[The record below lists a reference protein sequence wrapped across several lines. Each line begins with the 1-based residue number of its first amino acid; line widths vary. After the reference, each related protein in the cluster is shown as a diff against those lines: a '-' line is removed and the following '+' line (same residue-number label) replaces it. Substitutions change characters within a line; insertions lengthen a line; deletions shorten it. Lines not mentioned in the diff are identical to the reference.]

1 MPKSCYNETI
11 EFLERADVFLITP
24 TYEWQFA
31 PQVEDA
37 DFTKIAKKAG
47 LGPEVARLLFERGIQ
62 DEESLKKF
70 LEPSLEDLH
79 DPYLLHDMD
88 KAVERIRQAIEEGEN
103 ILIYGDYD
111 ADGMTSASIVKESLE
126 QLGAECRVYLPNRF
140 TDGYGP
146 NASVYKYFIE
156 QEGISLIV
164 TVDNGVAGHEAI
176 ELAQSM
182 GVDVIVTD
190 HHSMPET
197 LPDAYAIVHPEHP
210 EADYPF
216 KYLAGCG
223 VAFKLACALL
233 EEVQVELL
241 DLVAIGT
248 IADMVSLTDENRIL
262 VQYGLEMLGHTQR
275 IGLQEL
281 LDMAGIAANEVTEE
295 TVGFQIAP
303 RLNALGRLDDP
314 NPAIDLLT
322 GFDDEEA
329 HEIALMI
336 HQKNEERKEIVQ
348 SIYEEAKT
356 MVDPE
361 KKVQVLAK
369 EGWNP
374 GVLGIVAGRLLEE
387 LGQTVIVLNIEDGR
401 AKGSARSV
409 EAVDIFEA
417 LDPHRDLF
425 IAFGGHAGAAGM
437 TLEVEKL
444 SDLSQVLEDYVRE
457 KVADAS
463 GKNKLNL
470 DEELD
475 LETLSLETVKSFERL
490 APFGMDNQKPV
501 FYIKDFHVES
511 ARTMG
516 AGNAHLKL
524 KIFKGEASFEV
535 VAFGQGRWATE
546 FSQTKN
552 LELAVTLS
560 VNQWNG
566 QTALQLMMV
575 DARVEGVQ
583 LFNIRGKNA
592 VLPEGVPVLDFSG
605 EVPDLANSDAVV
617 VKTIPEDITLL
628 KTIFQEQHFSA
639 VYFKNDID
647 KAYYLTGY
655 GTREQFAKLYKT
667 IYQFP
672 EFDIRYKLKDLAAYL
687 NIQQIL
693 LVKMIQVFEELG
705 FVTIKDGVMTV
716 NKEAPKR
723 EIGESQIYQN
733 LKQTVKDQE
742 MMALGTVQEM
752 YDFLM
757 E

>member
-1 MPKSCYNETI
+1 M
-11 EFLERADVFLITP
+11 ITP
-24 TYEWQFA
+24 TYKWQFV

-47 LGPEVARLLFERGIQ
+47 LGSEVARLLFERGIQ
-62 DEESLKKF
+62 DEASLKRF
-70 LEPSLEDLH
+70 LTPSLEDLH
-79 DPYLLHDMD
+79 DPYLLHDME
-88 KAVERIRQAIEEGEN
+88 KAVERIRRAIEQGES
-103 ILIYGDYD
+103 ILVYGDYD
-111 ADGMTSASIVKESLE
+111 ADGMTSASIIKESLE
-126 QLGAECRVYLPNRF
+126 QLGAECQVYLPNRF

-146 NASVYKYFIE
+146 NASVYKYFI
-156 QEGISLIV
+156 QQQGISLIL

-190 HHSMPET
+190 HHSMPEI
-197 LPDAYAIVHPEHP
+197 LPEAFAIIHPEHP
-210 EADYPF
+210 EVDYPF

-248 IADMVSLTDENRIL
+248 IADMVSLTGENRIL
-262 VQYGLEMLGHTQR
+262 VQYGLEMLRNTQR
-275 IGLQEL
+275 VGLQEML
-281 LDMAGIAANEVTEE
+281 ELAGITANEVTEE
-295 TVGFQIAP
+295 TVGFQLAP

-329 HEIALMI
+329 HEIALRI

-348 SIYEEAKT
+348 SIYDEAKA

-387 LGQTVIVLNIEDGR
+387 LGQTVIVFNIEDGR

-409 EAVDIFEA
+409 EALDIFEA
-417 LDPHRDLF
+417 LDPHRELF

-444 SDLSQVLEDYVRE
+444 STLSEVLEKHILE
-457 KVADAS
+457 KGIDATS
-463 GKNKLNL
+463 KSSLNL

-475 LETLSLETVKSFERL
+475 LENLSLEIVKNFERL
-490 APFGMDNQKPV
+490 APFGMDNQKPI
-501 FYIKDFHVES
+501 FYLRDFHVES
-511 ARTMG
+511 ARSMG
-516 AGNAHLKL
+516 AGNLHLKL
-524 KIFKGEASFEV
+524 KISKGEANFEV
-535 VAFGQGRWATE
+535 VAFGQGKWATE
-546 FSQTKN
+546 FAQVKH

-560 VNQWNG
+560 VNKWNG
-566 QTALQLMMV
+566 KAALQLMMV

-592 VLPEGVPVLDFSG
+592 SLPEGVPVLDFAG
-605 EVPDLANSDAVV
+605 ELPNMASSPAVV
-617 VKTIPEDITLL
+617 VKNLPENLTLL
-628 KTIFQEQHFSA
+628 KQICQEQDFSA
-639 VYFKNDID
+639 IYFKNDI
-647 KAYYLTGY
+647 KNAYYLTGY

-687 NIQQIL
+687 KIQQIL
-693 LVKMIQVFEELG
+693 LVKMIQIFEELD
-705 FVTIKDGVMTV
+705 FVKITDGIMRV
-716 NKEAPKR
+716 NKEATKR
-723 EIGESQIYQN
+723 EISESQIYQN
-733 LKQTVKDQE
+733 LKQTVKEQE
-742 MMALGTVQEM
+742 MMALGTVQEI

-757 E
+757 EKN

>member
-1 MPKSCYNETI
+1 MI
-11 EFLERADVFLITP
+11 IP
-24 TYEWQFA
+24 TYNWQFS
-31 PQVEDA
+31 PQVEDE

-47 LGPEVARLLFERGIQ
+47 LGPEVARLLYSRGVKDQ
-62 DEESLKKF
+62 EALSRF
-70 LEPSLEDLH
+70 LTPTLDDLH

-88 KAVERIRQAIEEGEN
+88 KAVERIRRAIEDGEF

-126 QLGAECRVYLPNRF
+126 QLGAEVAVYLPNRF

-156 QEGISLIV
+156 QQGISLIV

-176 ELAQSM
+176 DLAQSM

-190 HHSMPET
+190 HHSMPEV

-210 EADYPF
+210 DADYPF
-216 KYLAGCG
+216 KHLAGCG

-248 IADMVSLTDENRIL
+248 IADMVSLTDENRIM
-262 VQYGLEMLGHTQR
+262 VQYGLEVLRNTQR
-275 IGLQEL
+275 MGLQE
-281 LDMAGIAANEVTEE
+281 MFNIAGIARNDVTEE
-295 TVGFQIAP
+295 TVGFQLAP

-329 HEIALMI
+329 HDIALMI
-336 HQKNEERKEIVQ
+336 HEKNEERKEIVQ
-348 SIYEEAKT
+348 AIYQEAKA
-356 MVDPE
+356 MVDPA
-361 KKVQVLAK
+361 KKVQILAK

-387 LGQTVIVLNIEDGR
+387 LGQTVIVLNLEDGR
-401 AKGSARSV
+401 AKGSARSI
-409 EAVDIFEA
+409 EALDIFEA
-417 LDPHRDLF
+417 LDSHRNLF

-437 TLEVEKL
+437 TLEADKL
-444 SDLSQVLEDYVRE
+444 DALSEVLESYVLD
-457 KVADAS
+457 KGLDATT
-463 GKNKLNL
+463 KNNLSL

-475 LETLSLETVKSFERL
+475 LEALTIDMVKNFERL

-501 FYIKDFHVES
+501 FYIRDFQIEN
-511 ARTMG
+511 ARAMG
-516 AGNAHLKL
+516 ASNAHLKL
-524 KIFKGEASFEV
+524 KIFRGTSNFEV
-535 VAFGQGRWATE
+535 VAFGKGSLAAE
-546 FSQTKN
+546 FSQAKG

-566 QTALQLMMV
+566 QTTLQLMMV
-575 DARVEGVQ
+575 DARVDGVQ
-583 LFNIRGKNA
+583 LFNIRGKS
-592 VLPEGVPVLDFSG
+592 VPLPEGIPVLDFTKDL
-605 EVPDLANSDAVV
+605 PDLTTSPAVV
-617 VKTIPEDITLL
+617 VKNIPEDLNLL
-628 KTIFQEQHFSA
+628 KQIIQEQDFSA
-639 VYFKNDID
+639 IYFKNDID
-647 KAYYLTGY
+647 KAYYLMGY

-672 EFDIRYKLKDLAAYL
+672 EFDIRYKLKDLSAYL
-687 NIQQIL
+687 KIEQIL
-693 LVKMIQVFEELG
+693 LVKMIQIFEELG
-705 FVTIKDGVMTV
+705 FVTIENGVMKV

-723 EIGESQIYQN
+723 DMAESHIYQQ

-742 MMALGTVQEM
+742 MMALATVQEI

-757 E
+757 EK

>member
-1 MPKSCYNETI
+1 MI
-11 EFLERADVFLITP
+11 IP
-24 TYEWQFA
+24 TYNWQFA

-47 LGPEVARLLFERGIQ
+47 LGPEAARLLFSRGIK
-62 DEESLKKF
+62 DEDSLSRF
-70 LEPSLEDLH
+70 LAPSLDDLH

-88 KAVERIRQAIEEGEN
+88 KAVNRIRRAIEQGEF
-103 ILIYGDYD
+103 ILVYGDYD
-111 ADGMTSASIVKESLE
+111 ADGMTSASILKETLE
-126 QLGAECRVYLPNRF
+126 QLGAECLVYLPNRF

-146 NASVYKYFIE
+146 NVSVYKYFIE
-156 QEGISLIV
+156 QQGISLIV

-176 ELAQSM
+176 DLAQSM

-190 HHSMPET
+190 HHSMPEV

-210 EADYPF
+210 KADYPF
-216 KYLAGCG
+216 KHLAGCG

-248 IADMVSLTDENRIL
+248 IADMVSLTDENRIM
-262 VQYGLEMLGHTQR
+262 VQYGLEVLRNTQR
-275 IGLQEL
+275 LGLQEL
-281 LDMAGIAANEVTEE
+281 FEVAGISSSDLTEE
-295 TVGFQIAP
+295 TVGFQLAP

-322 GFDDEEA
+322 GFDDEEV

-336 HQKNEERKEIVQ
+336 QNKNEERKEIVQ
-348 SIYEEAKT
+348 AIYEEAKSL
-356 MVDPE
+356 VDPN
-361 KKVQVLAK
+361 KSVQVLAK

-401 AKGSARSV
+401 AKGSARSI
-409 EAVDIFEA
+409 EAVNIFEA
-417 LDPHRDLF
+417 LDPHRALF

-437 TLEVEKL
+437 TLEVEQLDAL
-444 SDLSQVLEDYVRE
+444 SDILETYV
-457 KVADAS
+457 KDKGIDAK
-463 GKNKLNL
+463 GKSKLYL

-475 LETLSLETVKSFERL
+475 LENLSLEAVKSFERL

-501 FYIKDFHVES
+501 FYIRDFQVEN
-511 ARTMG
+511 ARSMG
-516 AGNAHLKL
+516 AGDSHLKL
-524 KIFKGEASFEV
+524 KISKGTANFEV
-535 VAFGQGRWATE
+535 VAFGQGAKATE
-546 FSQTKN
+546 FAQTKQ

-566 QTALQLMMV
+566 QTTLQLMMV
-575 DARVEGVQ
+575 DARVDGVQ
-583 LFNIRGKNA
+583 LFNIRGKTA
-592 VLPEGVPVLDFSG
+592 SLPAGVPVLDFTG
-605 EVPDLANSDAVV
+605 ELPDISSSQAVV
-617 VKTIPEDITLL
+617 IKNLPEDIEIL
-628 KTIFQEQHFSA
+628 KNIFQQHDFLA

-647 KAYYLTGY
+647 KPYYLTGY

-672 EFDIRYKLKDLAAYL
+672 EFDIRYKLKDLSTYL
-687 NIQQIL
+687 KIEQIL
-693 LVKMIQVFEELG
+693 LVKMIQIFEELG
-705 FVTIKDGVMTV
+705 FVTIENGVMKV
-716 NKEAPKR
+716 NKEAAKR
-723 EIGESQIYQN
+723 DIAESQIYQN
-733 LKQTVKDQE
+733 LKQIVKEQE
-742 MMALGTVQEM
+742 MMALGTVQEI

-757 E
+757 TK

>member
-1 MPKSCYNETI
+1 MDIY
-11 EFLERADVFLITP
+11 LIIP
-24 TYEWQFA
+24 TYNWQFS

-37 DFTKIAKKAG
+37 DFTKIAKSVG
-47 LGPEVARLLFERGIQ
+47 LSSEVACLLFQRGIK
-62 DEESLKKF
+62 DESSLKKF

-88 KAVERIRQAIEEGEN
+88 KAVDRIRQAVEQGEL
-103 ILIYGDYD
+103 ILVYGDYD

-126 QLGAECRVYLPNRF
+126 QLGAECLVYLPNRF

-146 NASVYKYFIE
+146 NASVYKYFIG
-156 QEGISLIV
+156 QQGVSLIV

-176 ELAQSM
+176 DLAQSM

-190 HHSMPET
+190 HHSMPEV

-216 KYLAGCG
+216 KHLAGCG

-248 IADMVSLTDENRIL
+248 IADMVSLTDENRIM
-262 VQYGLEMLGHTQR
+262 VQYGLEVLRNTQR

-281 LDMAGIAANEVTEE
+281 FEIAGISSSDITEE
-295 TVGFQIAP
+295 TVGFQLAP
-303 RLNALGRLDDP
+303 RLNALGRLADP

-322 GFDDEEA
+322 GFDDEEV

-336 HQKNEERKEIVQ
+336 QEKNEERKEIVQ
-348 SIYEEAKT
+348 SIYEEAKSL
-356 MVDPE
+356 VDPN
-361 KKVQVLAK
+361 KSVQVLVK

-401 AKGSARSV
+401 AKGSARSI
-409 EAVDIFEA
+409 EAVNIFEA
-417 LDPHRDLF
+417 LDPHRSIFL
-425 IAFGGHAGAAGM
+425 AFGGHAGAAGM
-437 TLEVEKL
+437 TLEVEQLDAL
-444 SDLSQVLEDYVRE
+444 SEILETYV
-457 KVADAS
+457 KDKGIAAK
-463 GKNKLNL
+463 GKSRLYL

-475 LETLSLETVKSFERL
+475 LESLSLDTVKSFEKL

-501 FYIKDFHVES
+501 FYIRDFQVEN
-511 ARTMG
+511 ARSMG
-516 AGNAHLKL
+516 AGDSHLKL
-524 KIFKGEASFEV
+524 KISKGTANFEV
-535 VAFGQGRWATE
+535 VAFGQGAKATE
-546 FSQTKN
+546 FAQTKQ

-566 QTALQLMMV
+566 QTTLQLMMV
-575 DARVEGVQ
+575 DARVDGVQ

-592 VLPEGVPVLDFSG
+592 VLPDGVPVLDFTG
-605 EVPDLANSDAVV
+605 ELPDISSSPAVV
-617 VKTIPEDITLL
+617 VKNIPEDIRIL
-628 KTIFQEQHFSA
+628 KDIFQQHDFSA
-639 VYFKNDID
+639 VYFKNDIE
-647 KAYYLTGY
+647 KPYYLTGY

-672 EFDIRYKLKDLAAYL
+672 EFDIRYKLKDLSAYL
-687 NIQQIL
+687 KIEQIL
-693 LVKMIQVFEELG
+693 LVKMIQIFEELG
-705 FVTIKDGVMTV
+705 FVTIENGVMRV
-716 NKEAPKR
+716 NKDAAKR
-723 EIGESQIYQN
+723 DIAESQIYQN

-742 MMALGTVQEM
+742 MLALGTVQEI

-757 E
+757 GK

>member
-1 MPKSCYNETI
+1 MDIY
-11 EFLERADVFLITP
+11 LIIP
-24 TYEWQFA
+24 TYNWQFS

-37 DFTKIAKKAG
+37 DFTKIAKSVG
-47 LGPEVARLLFERGIQ
+47 LSSEVACLLFQRGIK
-62 DEESLKKF
+62 DESSLKKF

-88 KAVERIRQAIEEGEN
+88 KAVDRIRQAIEQGEL
-103 ILIYGDYD
+103 ILVYGDYD

-126 QLGAECRVYLPNRF
+126 QLGAECLVYLPNRF

-146 NASVYKYFIE
+146 NASVYKYFIG
-156 QEGISLIV
+156 QQGVSLIV

-176 ELAQSM
+176 DLAQSM

-190 HHSMPET
+190 HHSMPEV

-216 KYLAGCG
+216 KHLAGCG

-248 IADMVSLTDENRIL
+248 IADMVSLTDENRIM
-262 VQYGLEMLGHTQR
+262 VQYGLEVLRNTQR

-281 LDMAGIAANEVTEE
+281 FEIAGITSSDITGE
-295 TVGFQIAP
+295 TVGFQLAP

-322 GFDDEEA
+322 GFDDEEV
-329 HEIALMI
+329 HEIALMT
-336 HQKNEERKEIVQ
+336 QEKNEERKEIVQ
-348 SIYEEAKT
+348 SIYEEAKSL
-356 MVDPE
+356 VDPN
-361 KKVQVLAK
+361 KSVQVLAK

-401 AKGSARSV
+401 AKGSARSI
-409 EAVDIFEA
+409 EAVNIFEA
-417 LDPHRDLF
+417 LDPHRSIFL
-425 IAFGGHAGAAGM
+425 AFGGHAGAAGM
-437 TLEVEKL
+437 TLEVEQLDAL
-444 SDLSQVLEDYVRE
+444 SEILETYV
-457 KVADAS
+457 KDKGIAAK
-463 GKNKLNL
+463 GKSRLYL

-475 LETLSLETVKSFERL
+475 LESLSLDTVKSFEKL

-501 FYIKDFHVES
+501 FYIRDFQVEN
-511 ARTMG
+511 ARSMG
-516 AGNAHLKL
+516 AGDSHLKL
-524 KIFKGEASFEV
+524 KISKGTANFEV
-535 VAFGQGRWATE
+535 VAFGQGAKATE
-546 FSQTKN
+546 FAQTKQ

-566 QTALQLMMV
+566 QTTLQLMMV
-575 DARVEGVQ
+575 DARVDGVQ

-592 VLPEGVPVLDFSG
+592 VLPDGVPVLDFTG
-605 EVPDLANSDAVV
+605 ELPDISSSPAVV
-617 VKTIPEDITLL
+617 VKNIPEDIRIL
-628 KTIFQEQHFSA
+628 KDIFQQHDFSA
-639 VYFKNDID
+639 VYFKNDIE
-647 KAYYLTGY
+647 KPYYLIGY

-672 EFDIRYKLKDLAAYL
+672 EVDIRYKLKDLSAYL
-687 NIQQIL
+687 KIEQIL
-693 LVKMIQVFEELG
+693 LVKMIQIFEELG
-705 FVTIKDGVMTV
+705 FVTIENGVMRV
-716 NKEAPKR
+716 NKDAAKR
-723 EIGESQIYQN
+723 DIAESQIYQN

-742 MMALGTVQEM
+742 MLALGTVQEI

-757 E
+757 GK

>member
-1 MPKSCYNETI
+1 MIIRTYN
-11 EFLERADVFLITP
+11 
-24 TYEWQFA
+24 WQFA

-47 LGPEVARLLFERGIQ
+47 LGPEAARLLFSRGIK
-62 DEESLKKF
+62 DEDSLSRF
-70 LEPSLEDLH
+70 LAPSLDDLH

-88 KAVERIRQAIEEGEN
+88 KAVNRIRRAIEQGEF
-103 ILIYGDYD
+103 ILVYGDYD
-111 ADGMTSASIVKESLE
+111 ADGMTSASILKETLE
-126 QLGAECRVYLPNRF
+126 QLGAECLVYLPNRF

-156 QEGISLIV
+156 QQGISLIV

-176 ELAQSM
+176 DLAQSM

-190 HHSMPET
+190 HHSLPEV
-197 LPDAYAIVHPEHP
+197 LPDAHAIVHPEHP
-210 EADYPF
+210 ESDYPF
-216 KYLAGCG
+216 KHLAGCG

-248 IADMVSLTDENRIL
+248 IADMVSLTDENRIML
-262 VQYGLEMLGHTQR
+262 QYGLEVLRNTQR

-281 LDMAGIAANEVTEE
+281 FEIAGISSSDVTEE
-295 TVGFQIAP
+295 TVGFQLAP

-314 NPAIDLLT
+314 NPAIELLT
-322 GFDDEEA
+322 GFDDEEVR
-329 HEIALMI
+329 EIALMI
-336 HQKNEERKEIVQ
+336 QDKNEERKEIVQ
-348 SIYEEAKT
+348 AIYEEAKSL
-356 MVDPE
+356 VDPN
-361 KKVQVLAK
+361 KSVQVLAK

-401 AKGSARSV
+401 AKGSARSI

-417 LDPHRDLF
+417 LNPHQELF

-437 TLEVEKL
+437 TLEVDKLEALSELLEVYITEKGL
-444 SDLSQVLEDYVRE
+444 D
-457 KVADAS
+457 VAT
-463 GKNKLNL
+463 KNNLRL
-470 DEELD
+470 DEDLD
-475 LETLSLETVKSFERL
+475 IEALTIETVKNFERL
-490 APFGMDNQKPV
+490 APFGMDHQKPV
-501 FYIKDFHVES
+501 FYIRDFQVEN

-524 KIFKGEASFEV
+524 KISKGSANFEV
-535 VAFGQGRWATE
+535 VAFGKGSLATE
-546 FSQTKN
+546 FAQVKD
-552 LELAVTLS
+552 LELAATLS

-575 DARVEGVQ
+575 DARVDGVQ
-583 LFNIRGKNA
+583 LFNIRSKS
-592 VLPEGVPVLDFSG
+592 VELPEGVPVLDFTSNLPEVFSG
-605 EVPDLANSDAVV
+605 PAIV
-617 VKTIPEDITLL
+617 VKDIPEDLSLL
-628 KTIFQEQHFSA
+628 KQVLQEQDFSA
-639 VYFKNDID
+639 IYFKNDIA

-672 EFDIRYKLKDLAAYL
+672 EFDIRYKLKDLSAYL
-687 NIQQIL
+687 KIEQIL
-693 LVKMIQVFEELG
+693 LVKMIQIFEELG
-705 FVTIKDGVMTV
+705 FVTIENGVMKV
-716 NKEAPKR
+716 NKDAAKR
-723 EIGESQIYQN
+723 DIAESHIYQQ

-742 MMALGTVQEM
+742 MMALGTVQEI
-752 YDFLM
+752 YNFLM
-757 E
+757 EK

>member
-1 MPKSCYNETI
+1 MI
-11 EFLERADVFLITP
+11 IP
-24 TYEWQFA
+24 TYNWQFA

-47 LGPEVARLLFERGIQ
+47 LGPEAARLLFSRGIK
-62 DEESLKKF
+62 DEDSLSRF
-70 LEPSLEDLH
+70 LAPSLDDLH

-88 KAVERIRQAIEEGEN
+88 KAVNRIRRAIEQGEF
-103 ILIYGDYD
+103 ILVYGDYD
-111 ADGMTSASIVKESLE
+111 ADGMTSASILKETLE
-126 QLGAECRVYLPNRF
+126 QLGAECLVYLPNRF

-156 QEGISLIV
+156 QQGISLIV

-176 ELAQSM
+176 DLAQSM

-190 HHSMPET
+190 HHSLPEV
-197 LPDAYAIVHPEHP
+197 LPDAHAIVHPEHP
-210 EADYPF
+210 ESDYPF
-216 KYLAGCG
+216 KHLAGCG

-248 IADMVSLTDENRIL
+248 IADMVSLTDENRIML
-262 VQYGLEMLGHTQR
+262 QYGLEVLRNTQR

-281 LDMAGIAANEVTEE
+281 FEIAGISSSDVTEE
-295 TVGFQIAP
+295 TIGFQLAP

-314 NPAIDLLT
+314 NPAIELLT
-322 GFDDEEA
+322 GFDDEEVR
-329 HEIALMI
+329 EIALMI
-336 HQKNEERKEIVQ
+336 QDKNEERKEIVQ
-348 SIYEEAKT
+348 AIYEEAKSL
-356 MVDPE
+356 VDPN
-361 KKVQVLAK
+361 KSVQVLAK

-401 AKGSARSV
+401 AKGSARSI

-417 LDPHRDLF
+417 LDPHRELF

-437 TLEVEKL
+437 TLEVDKLEALSELLEAYITEKGL
-444 SDLSQVLEDYVRE
+444 D
-457 KVADAS
+457 VAT
-463 GKNKLNL
+463 KNNLRL

-475 LETLSLETVKSFERL
+475 LEALTIETVKNFERL
-490 APFGMDNQKPV
+490 APFGMDHQKPV
-501 FYIKDFHVES
+501 FYIRDFQVEN

-524 KIFKGEASFEV
+524 KISKGSANFEV
-535 VAFGQGRWATE
+535 VAFGKGSLATE
-546 FSQTKN
+546 FAQVKD

-566 QTALQLMMV
+566 QTTLQLMMV
-575 DARVEGVQ
+575 DARVDGVQ
-583 LFNIRGKNA
+583 LFNIRSKS
-592 VLPEGVPVLDFSG
+592 VELPEGVPVLDFTS
-605 EVPDLANSDAVV
+605 DLPEMLSSPAIV
-617 VKTIPEDITLL
+617 VKNIPEDLSLL
-628 KTIFQEQHFSA
+628 KQVLQEQDFSA
-639 VYFKNDID
+639 IYFKNDIA

-687 NIQQIL
+687 KIEQIL
-693 LVKMIQVFEELG
+693 LVKMIQIFEELG
-705 FVTIKDGVMTV
+705 FVTIENGVMKL

-723 EIGESQIYQN
+723 DIAESHIYQQ
-733 LKQTVKDQE
+733 LKQIVKDQE
-742 MMALGTVQEM
+742 MMALGTVQEI

-757 E
+757 EK

>member
-1 MPKSCYNETI
+1 MDIY
-11 EFLERADVFLITP
+11 LIIP
-24 TYEWQFA
+24 TYNWQFS

-37 DFTKIAKKAG
+37 DFTKIAKSVG
-47 LGPEVARLLFERGIQ
+47 LSSEVACLLFQRGIK
-62 DEESLKKF
+62 DESSLKKF

-88 KAVERIRQAIEEGEN
+88 KAVDRIRQAIEQGEL
-103 ILIYGDYD
+103 ILVYGDYD

-126 QLGAECRVYLPNRF
+126 QLGAECLVYLPNRF

-146 NASVYKYFIE
+146 NASVYKYFIG
-156 QEGISLIV
+156 QQGVSLIV

-176 ELAQSM
+176 DLAQSM

-190 HHSMPET
+190 HHSMPEV

-216 KYLAGCG
+216 KQLAGCG

-248 IADMVSLTDENRIL
+248 IADMVSLTDENRIM
-262 VQYGLEMLGHTQR
+262 VQYGLEVLRNTQR

-281 LDMAGIAANEVTEE
+281 FEIAGISSSDITEE
-295 TVGFQIAP
+295 TVGFQLAP
-303 RLNALGRLDDP
+303 RLNALGRLADP

-322 GFDDEEA
+322 GFDDEEV

-336 HQKNEERKEIVQ
+336 QEKNEERKEIVQ
-348 SIYEEAKT
+348 AIYEEAKSL
-356 MVDPE
+356 VDPN
-361 KKVQVLAK
+361 KSVQVLAK

-401 AKGSARSV
+401 AKGSARSI
-409 EAVDIFEA
+409 EAVNIFEA
-417 LDPHRDLF
+417 LDPHRSIFL
-425 IAFGGHAGAAGM
+425 AFGGHAGAAGM
-437 TLEVEKL
+437 TLEVEQLDAL
-444 SDLSQVLEDYVRE
+444 SEILETYV
-457 KVADAS
+457 KDKGIAAK
-463 GKNKLNL
+463 GKSRLYL

-475 LETLSLETVKSFERL
+475 LESLSLDTVKSFEKL

-501 FYIKDFHVES
+501 FYIRDFQVEN
-511 ARTMG
+511 ARSMG
-516 AGNAHLKL
+516 AGDSHLKL
-524 KIFKGEASFEV
+524 KISKGTANFEV
-535 VAFGQGRWATE
+535 VAFGQGAKATE
-546 FSQTKN
+546 FAQTKQ

-566 QTALQLMMV
+566 QTTLQLMMV
-575 DARVEGVQ
+575 DARVDGVQ

-592 VLPEGVPVLDFSG
+592 VLPDGVPVLDFTG
-605 EVPDLANSDAVV
+605 ELPDISSSPAVV
-617 VKTIPEDITLL
+617 VKNIPEDIRIL
-628 KTIFQEQHFSA
+628 KDIFQQHDFSA
-639 VYFKNDID
+639 VYFKNDIE
-647 KAYYLTGY
+647 KPYYLTGY

-672 EFDIRYKLKDLAAYL
+672 EFDIRYKLKDLSAYL
-687 NIQQIL
+687 KIEQIL
-693 LVKMIQVFEELG
+693 LVKMIQIFEELG
-705 FVTIKDGVMTV
+705 FVTIENGVMRV
-716 NKEAPKR
+716 NKDAAKR
-723 EIGESQIYQN
+723 DIAESQIYQN
-733 LKQTVKDQE
+733 LKQAVKDQE
-742 MMALGTVQEM
+742 MLALGTVQEI

-757 E
+757 GK

>member
-1 MPKSCYNETI
+1 MI
-11 EFLERADVFLITP
+11 FLIIP
-24 TYEWQFA
+24 TYNWQFA

-47 LGPEVARLLFERGIQ
+47 LGAEVARLLFERGIK
-62 DEESLKKF
+62 DEASLKKF

-79 DPYLLHDMD
+79 DPYLLNDME
-88 KAVERIRQAIEEGEN
+88 KAVERIRHAIEQGEL

-126 QLGAECRVYLPNRF
+126 QLGAECLVYLPNRF

-156 QEGISLIV
+156 QQGVSLIV

-176 ELAQSM
+176 DLAQSM

-190 HHSMPET
+190 HHSMPEI
-197 LPDAYAIVHPEHP
+197 LPDAYAIIHPEHP
-210 EADYPF
+210 GADYPF
-216 KYLAGCG
+216 KHLAGCG

-248 IADMVSLTDENRIL
+248 IADMVSLTDENRIM
-262 VQYGLEMLGHTQR
+262 VQYGLEVLRNTQR
-275 IGLQEL
+275 MGLQE
-281 LDMAGIAANEVTEE
+281 MFEIAGISSSDVTEE
-295 TVGFQIAP
+295 TVGFQLAP

-322 GFDDEEA
+322 GFDDEEV
-329 HEIALMI
+329 HEIALLI
-336 HQKNEERKEIVQ
+336 HQKNEERKEVVQ
-348 SIYEEAKT
+348 SIYDEAKK
-356 MVDPE
+356 MVDPD
-361 KKVQVLAK
+361 KSVQVLAK

-417 LDPHRDLF
+417 LDPHRELF

-437 TLEVEKL
+437 TLEVDKLEVL
-444 SDLSQVLEDYVRE
+444 SDVLEAYIRE
-457 KVADAS
+457 KGADAQ
-463 GKNKLNL
+463 GKNNLFL

-475 LETLSLETVKSFERL
+475 LEDLSLETVKSFERL

-501 FYIKDFHVES
+501 FYIRDFQVEN
-511 ARTMG
+511 ARVMG

-524 KIFKGEASFEV
+524 KISKGEASFEV
-535 VAFGQGRWATE
+535 VAFGQGKWATE
-546 FSQTKN
+546 FSQTKQ

-566 QTALQLMMV
+566 QTTLQLMMV

-592 VLPEGVPVLDFSG
+592 LLPEGVPVLDFTQ
-605 EVPDLANSDAVV
+605 ELPDVTSCPAIV
-617 VKTIPEDITLL
+617 VKNIPEDMSLL
-628 KTIFQEQHFSA
+628 KKICQEQEFSA
-639 VYFKNDID
+639 LYFKNDIA

-687 NIQQIL
+687 KIEQIL
-693 LVKMIQVFEELG
+693 LVKMIQIFEELG
-705 FVTIKDGVMTV
+705 FVTIENGVMRV
-716 NKEAPKR
+716 NKEAEKR
-723 EIGESQIYQN
+723 DIAESRIYQK
-733 LKQTVKDQE
+733 LKQTVKEQE
-742 MMALGTVQEM
+742 IMALGTVQEI

-757 E
+757 EKSE